1 MIRPE
6 VVALFR
12 KYAEVIAGLII
23 AVVGFWLLTR
33 TDWFWKLIGGLVMGF
48 GLVMFTTALRRI
60 AFKTDQIGPG
70 VVEVDERQISYFSA
84 YDGGAVSIEAL
95 TRITVISSDQ
105 GPWADDMHWVL
116 EEDGGTMLTIPNS
129 ATGTEKLFDAFS
141 ALDGV
146 DYTMATKALGST
158 ENDSYVIWAKPRKA
172 LH

>member
-6 VVALFR
+6 VTALFR
-12 KYAEVIAGLII
+12 RYAEVIAGALIAAI
-23 AVVGFWLLTR
+23 GFWLLTR
-33 TDWFWKLIGGLVMGF
+33 PNVLAKIIGALVMGTGLVMAAA
-48 GLVMFTTALRRI
+48 ALRRI

-84 YDGGAVSIEAL
+84 YDGGSVSIEAL
-95 TRITVISSDQ
+95 ARITVVTTDD
-105 GPWADDMHWVL
+105 GPWSDDMHWVL

-129 ATGTEKLFDAFS
+129 ASGTEKLFDAFA

-146 DYTMATKALGST
+146 DYSMATKAMGST
-158 ENDSYVIWAKPRKA
+158 DNDSYVIWSRPHNA

>member
-6 VVALFR
+6 VISLFR
-12 KYAEVIAGLII
+12 RYAEVIAGLLI
-23 AVVGFWLLTR
+23 AVLGFWLLTR
-33 TDWFWKLIGGLVMGF
+33 PNVLAKIVGALVIGA
-48 GLVMFTTALRRI
+48 GLVMFTTSLRRI

-84 YDGGAVSIEAL
+84 YEGGVVSIDGL

-105 GPWADDMHWVL
+105 GPWVDDMHWVL

-129 ATGTEKLFDAFS
+129 ASGTEKLFDAFS

-146 DYTMATKALGST
+146 DYSMATKAMGST
-158 ENDSYVIWAKPRKA
+158 ENDSYVIWAKPRTA